1 MEDKNSFGNLEKLM
15 TDSKVFILQIIS
27 EYFYRLQLIN

>member
-15 TDSKVFILQIIS
+15 TDSKVFILQII